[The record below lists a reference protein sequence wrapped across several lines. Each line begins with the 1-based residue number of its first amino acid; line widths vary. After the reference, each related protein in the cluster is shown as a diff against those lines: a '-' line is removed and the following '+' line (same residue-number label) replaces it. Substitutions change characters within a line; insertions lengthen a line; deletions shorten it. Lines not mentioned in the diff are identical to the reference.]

1 MAGEIGRKTD
11 HWGSRFG
18 FIMAAVGSSV
28 GLGNFWRF
36 PFTAGENGGGAFI
49 IIYLFCVLFLGLTV
63 LMAEYALGR
72 KSGMSAIEGIHS
84 LARAENKSENWQV
97 VGWIGSLGAFF
108 ILTFYIVISAWVL
121 AFIPQA
127 FGGTFNGFAAEA
139 ARLTAETGT
148 TVSIADVSASNF
160 GETISNKYVIGGL
173 LASFLLTN
181 VFVVARG
188 VKGGIEKAATVLMPA
203 FFILL
208 IGIVGFALVEG
219 DAGAAADFLLTPDF
233 SEVTMGTFLEAVGQ
247 AFFSLG
253 AGMGVMITYGV
264 SRLLSDDYLWRLSQP
279 RYKHSACFGDR
290 GQRGYDGGADCGLRD
305 LPDCLRIWRRPC
317 GRSRP
322 VLCLHADC
330 IQSDGR
336 TGRLGWWRFLPARSV
351 CGVHVIHLLDGSWR
365 GMVGRT

>member
-148 TVSIADVSASNF
+148 TVSIADVSADWW
-160 GETISNKYVIGGL
+160 
-173 LASFLLTN
+173 
-181 VFVVARG
+181 
-188 VKGGIEKAATVLMPA
+188 PA
-203 FFILL
+203 
-208 IGIVGFALVEG
+208 
-219 DAGAAADFLLTPDF
+219 
-233 SEVTMGTFLEAVGQ
+233 
-247 AFFSLG
+247 
-253 AGMGVMITYGV
+253 
-264 SRLLSDDYLWRLSQP
+264 
-279 RYKHSACFGDR
+279 C
-290 GQRGYDGGADCGLRD
+290 
-305 LPDCLRIWRRPC
+305 
-317 GRSRP
+317 
-322 VLCLHADC
+322 
-330 IQSDGR
+330 
-336 TGRLGWWRFLPARSV
+336 FLPADKCF
-351 CGVHVIHLLDGSWR
+351 CGGARRERRHRESCNRADACLLHPADR
-365 GMVGRT
+365 DRRFCVG

>member
-247 AFFSLG
+247 AFFSLSVG
-253 AGMGVMITYGV
+253 SCLMITYGAYL
-264 SRLLSDDYLWRLSQP
+264 SRDTNIP
-279 RYKHSACFGDR
+279 RASAIVAS
-290 GQRGYDGGADCGLRD
+290 AD
-305 LPDCLRIWRRPC
+305 
-317 GRSRP
+317 
-322 VLCLHADC
+322 
-330 IQSDGR
+330 
-336 TGRLGWWRFLPARSV
+336 T
-351 CGVHVIHLLDGSWR
+351 
-365 GMVGRT
+365 MVA